1 MKKYHLIL
9 LLIPILFSSCSI
21 MDRTMQTPNYHIEFY
36 KADFDY
42 SEQVVAEATITRILC
57 IDWSRVFN
65 WNAAT
70 ISNSTDASSAGIGV
84 SLSAVVPIEP
94 IVGMISTFVPVLGE
108 QAKGKINAYALYN
121 LMADNPGYDV
131 VIYPQYETKKYII
144 PFIYSKRTAKVTAR
158 LAKIK

>member
-1 MKKYHLIL
+1 
-9 LLIPILFSSCSI
+9 
-21 MDRTMQTPNYHIEFY
+21 MQTPNYHIEFY

-108 QAKGKINAYALYN
+108 QAKGKVNAYALYN